1 MRRFWYA
8 PVVTLLVGAQ
18 PLPCRAQE
26 VTASRL
32 WNQVQG
38 IRWDTTYTTW
48 RPQHALASCSP
59 FTAPPQEVID
69 GTGASE
75 LWSHRC
81 AQESAGT
88 TSEWLFYAF
97 NPRPPVVERVE
108 QVRVSVGNLP
118 VDQLEAV
125 ARDLSTLVSNT
136 YGAPASEQV
145 TEFGSA
151 FWRHPARWRTNDVEV
166 VLGVDEFPNRP
177 PRLKVF
183 MRHQPLLDA
192 LAIRQ
197 RLENATLSGDV
208 DPGTLPNPTLAGLL
222 GSAFAQPGAL
232 LRASS
237 DSVADP
243 PTLVNAVTTLLE
255 AANTGAADRVCPL
268 QLAADR
274 LAGRVAMSDRESDE
288 GRRQRDQLAAHG
300 LSFEWDELGG
310 TWVYT
315 HDLLWRLWTTYPGTR
330 WGEEAFLA
338 LLSRGWDT
346 HVACRDGSD
355 RFRLVIA
362 NSDAFLR
369 ANRETPL
376 RAQVLLLLAQ
386 AHETWWSL
394 SLASDRDEYVD
405 RRNYQ
410 SGALRA
416 RRNAIATYDELL
428 QRYGRSQQADFAR
441 LALPRLS
448 LGIDTGQR
456 RFFCVYD

>member
-1 MRRFWYA
+1 
-8 PVVTLLVGAQ
+8 
-18 PLPCRAQE
+18 
-26 VTASRL
+26 
-32 WNQVQG
+32 
-38 IRWDTTYTTW
+38 
-48 RPQHALASCSP
+48 
-59 FTAPPQEVID
+59 
-69 GTGASE
+69 
-75 LWSHRC
+75 
-81 AQESAGT
+81 
-88 TSEWLFYAF
+88 
-97 NPRPPVVERVE
+97 
-108 QVRVSVGNLP
+108 
-118 VDQLEAV
+118 
-125 ARDLSTLVSNT
+125 
-136 YGAPASEQV
+136 
-145 TEFGSA
+145 
-151 FWRHPARWRTNDVEV
+151 
-166 VLGVDEFPNRP
+166 
-177 PRLKVF
+177 
-183 MRHQPLLDA
+183 
-192 LAIRQ
+192 
-197 RLENATLSGDV
+197 
-208 DPGTLPNPTLAGLL
+208 
-222 GSAFAQPGAL
+222 
-232 LRASS
+232 
-237 DSVADP
+237 
-243 PTLVNAVTTLLE
+243 
-255 AANTGAADRVCPL
+255 
-268 QLAADR
+268 
-274 LAGRVAMSDRESDE
+274 MSDRESDE

-386 AHETWWSL
+386 AYETWWSL
-394 SLASDRDEYVD
+394 SLASDRDEYAD